1 MFFDVQTILMQ
12 YKRKFTDY
20 FLCKMQLNTI
30 KNVYLRACQA
40 AMTTKV
46 SVITRVD
53 KLKGYCNIG
62 YQEVVVIF
70 YYKRVN
76 FSCNGKWKTV
86 SNHLK
91 EEIRK
96 KIHMVSEKYGIELRL
111 FSVPGGTRIHHT
123 L

>member
-20 FLCKMQLNTI
+20 FLCKMQLNTR
-30 KNVYLRACQA
+30 NRVYRYLRACQV

-46 SVITRVD
+46 SVIARVD

-76 FSCNGKWKTV
+76 LS
-86 SNHLK
+86 
-91 EEIRK
+91 
-96 KIHMVSEKYGIELRL
+96 
-111 FSVPGGTRIHHT
+111 
-123 L
+123 